1 MKKSLKLY
9 KIKPMKF
16 SAFNIENEL
25 VSILEQ
31 LGYVEPTPIQQ
42 IVIPKGLKSENL
54 VAKSETGSGKTHSF
68 LIPIINNLEENDA
81 LQAIILV
88 PSRELA
94 RQTYKFA
101 NDIVKMY
108 KGKNIKLKLFVS
120 GEDSN
125 KSLASFKNGCNL
137 LIATPGRLKSLIES
151 TEFDLSILKTL
162 VLDEADMLLDNG
174 FFPIVD
180 SILTKCNKEPQIEV
194 FSATIPEG
202 LSTFLK
208 KYIAPDYVVDSS
220 KEELTSRTVKHYF
233 VNTKHKDKN
242 EMLLNFINQFNPY
255 FLLVFANSKKKAR
268 EIYNFLYANK
278 VKCGILSG
286 ELEARERKAM
296 LRRINNDEFRVV
308 VCSDLASRGLDISNV
323 SDVVNV
329 DLPNNTEYYYHRAGR
344 TGRNFNTGNSYV
356 FYDHDS
362 FELPTKLIKDGLSVT
377 FMKIDGDTFVETSN
391 PISSKKKNK
400 KIPTELDLAIKKAKS
415 QTMSKKVKPGYKKKV
430 KVAIDKVKRK
440 HKREVIRKDIRR
452 QREERYIQ
460 ESKARNN

>member
-9 KIKPMKF
+9 KMNAMKF

-25 VSILEQ
+25 ISILEE

-42 IVIPKGLKSENL
+42 IVIPKGLKGENL

-68 LIPIINNLEENDA
+68 LIPIINNIVEGDE

-101 NDIVKMY
+101 NDIVKKY
-108 KGKNIKLKLFVS
+108 QGKNIKLKLFVS

-137 LIATPGRLKSLIES
+137 LIATPGKLKSLIES

-180 SILTKCNKEPQIEV
+180 SILSKCNKEPQIEV

-208 KYIAPDYVVDSS
+208 KYISPDYVVDSS

-268 EIYNFLYANK
+268 EIYNYLYANK

-308 VCSDLASRGLDISNV
+308 VCSDLASRGLDIPNV

-344 TGRNFNTGNSYV
+344 TGRNFSTGNSYV

-362 FELPTKLIKDGLSVT
+362 LDLPNKLIKDGLSVT
-377 FMKIDGDTFVETSN
+377 FMKIDGDHFVETSN
-391 PISSKKKNK
+391 PNVTKKKTK
-400 KIPTELDLAIKKAKS
+400 KIPTELDLEIKKAKS
-415 QTMSKKVKPGYKKKV
+415 KTMSKKVKPGYKKKV